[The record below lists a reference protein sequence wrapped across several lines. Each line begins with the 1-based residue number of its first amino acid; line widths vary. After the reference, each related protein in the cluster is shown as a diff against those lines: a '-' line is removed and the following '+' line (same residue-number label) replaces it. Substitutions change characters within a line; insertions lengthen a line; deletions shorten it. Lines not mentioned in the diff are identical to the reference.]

1 MLRAW
6 LFLLALCVSVTAL
19 AVDEAA
25 LGIKVR
31 KQSGMNYVTGGL
43 GDEAQAFIEISG
55 RYPVHLRLQ
64 VDGRNI
70 DTRGVKVRVL
80 DAKGDSVV
88 EADAEGPFF
97 YVSPPSGR
105 WTFEVEW
112 QGQKLSQTKD
122 LTGRRYLDIGFDF
135 KTTQ

>member
-1 MLRAW
+1 M
-6 LFLLALCVSVTAL
+6 FLLALCVSVTAF
-19 AVDEAA
+19 AVDEAS

-43 GDEAQAFIEISG
+43 GDEAQSFVEISG

-135 KTTQ
+135 KTAQ